1 MRYFL
6 PLFILLLSALQLD
19 GQAVARFLAV
29 DTLNDVVSVFYSSST
44 SLSGEANN
52 IFHAFIFQN
61 SDKNF
66 RYSLGNTKIKRYNS
80 DQQLAGSERCD
91 DSIYIRKV
99 LVKKDGGLIYVGR
112 TLQNLHF
119 KGVDTLLPFSVYNHD
134 RSFLIETDRDGNTI
148 GFDAFNTIGSA
159 FLDKEENALYFTEN
173 DEHFSTIRLYKKDLT
188 SRQVTLLSAIETQ
201 QRNEELEILVNGD
214 YIYVS
219 GGFLGT
225 EVTVGDS
232 LIETGFAYNTFI
244 AQFSRSGDFNWL
256 IPVEDITLYR
266 TFLAPAPGQ
275 GVYWSSKLGDAT
287 RIGSFQMNGPNWG
300 SDFFLARIDPH
311 GEVIWVREC
320 PEYQL
325 TDFTLGNSDAIASD
339 PEGNVVLVG
348 ANRKGLQWDPWTFIK
363 NETNNLLSTILV
375 FDKDGNLS
383 NYYTDRSNVY
393 SMTHSV
399 MFDSGNNFVVSGSF
413 QDAVG
418 FEDDSVA
425 LEGHHNYLVYFSPVV
440 LSTENKNQLATDH
453 FTVFPNPSG
462 NGAIQI
468 RKTGQG
474 KAVFQLYD
482 TFGRLLREV
491 VSYDQAETMD
501 VTGIQKGVYWVKM
514 KGGRAEKLIII

>member
-1 MRYFL
+1 MRSFL

-19 GQAVARFLAV
+19 GQTVARFLAV
-29 DTLNDVVSVFYSSST
+29 DTLNDVVSVFHSSST
-44 SLSGEANN
+44 SLSGEENN
-52 IFHAFIFQN
+52 IFHAYIFQN

-80 DQQLAGSERCD
+80 DQLLTGSERCD

-119 KGVDTLLPFSVYNHD
+119 KGIDTLLPFTIYNHD

-148 GFDAFNTIGSA
+148 GFDAFNTVGSA
-159 FLDKEENALYFTEN
+159 FLDKEENVLYFTEN
-173 DEHFSTIRLYKKDLT
+173 DEHFNKIRLYKKDLT
-188 SRQVTLLSAIETQ
+188 GRQITLLSTITTQ
-201 QRNEELEILVNGD
+201 QRNEELEVLVNGD

-219 GGFLGT
+219 GGFLGP

-232 LIETGFAYNTFI
+232 LIQTGFAYNTFV
-244 AQFSRSGDFNWL
+244 AQFSRSGEFHWL
-256 IPVEDITLYR
+256 LPVEDITLYR
-266 TFLAPAPGQ
+266 TFLAPAPGE
-275 GVYWSSKLGDAT
+275 GIYWSSTLGDAT
-287 RIGSFQMNGPNWG
+287 KIGSFQMNGPNWG
-300 SDFFLARIDPH
+300 GDFFLARIDAN

-320 PEYQL
+320 PEHRL
-325 TDFTLGNSDAIASD
+325 TDFMLGNSDAIASD

-348 ANRKGLQWDPWTFIK
+348 ANRNGIQWDASTLIK
-363 NETNNLLSTILV
+363 NETNAFLSTILV

-383 NYYTDRSNVY
+383 SYYTDHQNVY

-399 MFDSGNNFVVSGSF
+399 MFDSGSNFVVSGSF

-425 LEGHHNYLVYFSPVV
+425 MDGYHNYLVYFSPAV
-440 LSTENKNQLATDH
+440 LSTDNRVLSVTGH

-468 RKTGQG
+468 RKTEPE

-482 TFGRLLREV
+482 IFGRVLREI
-491 VSYDQAETMD
+491 VSYDQTVTMD
-501 VTGIQKGVYWVKM
+501 ITGLSKGVYWVKM
-514 KGGRAEKLIII
+514 KGGNASKLIII